1 MRGWDEFSEFL
12 PESRVPTSAD
22 FNTYPIRIFFKK
34 SVIVLYPIFK
44 HTLRKTMKEERKIN
58 SCHGALNLTKGRES
72 FLK

>member
-1 MRGWDEFSEFL
+1 MKFCIKWCGIIQYKLIYNIVHS
-12 PESRVPTSAD
+12 
-22 FNTYPIRIFFKK
+22 NIIFFKK

>member
-1 MRGWDEFSEFL
+1 MKFCIKWYGIIQYKLIQLYS
-12 PESRVPTSAD
+12 
-22 FNTYPIRIFFKK
+22 NIIFKK

>member
-1 MRGWDEFSEFL
+1 MKL
-12 PESRVPTSAD
+12 MIQYKLIYNIVVIY
-22 FNTYPIRIFFKK
+22 NFFKK